1 MDGRNERDSCRIT
14 GSRDSTA
21 AYGEEAWQ
29 TVGGK
34 GADFWNQLEH
44 LLIKTADIAVIEL
57 MSFNLY
63 KNKKIMISE
72 NNEKKMLNC
81 KERFY
86 NELPE
91 YNNICCIVV
100 NDYDIGK
107 GSVLVISIMRG

>member
-1 MDGRNERDSCRIT
+1 MA
-14 GSRDSTA
+14 GSRRKGSGFLKSTA
-21 AYGEEAWQ
+21 
-29 TVGGK
+29 TSLNK
-34 GADFWNQLEH
+34 
-44 LLIKTADIAVIEL
+44 KTADIAVIEL